1 MFGLPLTFAAPAALA
16 ALVLLI
22 ALYIFLRVTPPRPR
36 EILFPPLRLLLG
48 LDPRDQTPHQTP
60 WPLLLLRIPICAS
73 IILAMAGPIWNALPL
88 ASGAPGP
95 LLVLL
100 DDGWPAAPSWERRIA
115 VARERLA
122 AAAGADRLVALAPI
136 SQGALAITPADPAH
150 NMEKLRALAPVP
162 YAPDHGE
169 ILGPVQRF
177 LAQNPQAEIVWIADG
192 QELGGTNAFA
202 RSLAGVAEGHDV
214 TVLTD
219 KSSALGLAGVDNLA
233 GALQARVLR
242 ADAGARQNGLVRAL
256 DAKGLTIGEAP
267 FDFGGGRAAM
277 AQFDL
282 PIELRND
289 VASLTI
295 ADERS
300 AGAVALIDERWKRRR
315 VAIAS
320 GASADIAQ
328 PLLAPTYY
336 LSRALTPFADVRE
349 WRDSASDPIVSLIA
363 EKPAVLALADMSVGS
378 GAAHDALVKFVEEGG
393 VLVRFAGARLA
404 ATADDLTPTAL
415 RHGGRTLGGAL
426 SWETPKRLAPFD
438 RDSPFFGLSVP
449 EEVTILRQVLAAPEP
464 GLAAKPGPAA
474 ETWARRAD
482 GTPPVTAERRGKR
495 LIVLF
500 HVTADTPWSNLPL
513 SGLFVDML
521 RRIVAEAGAP
531 GQGAAG
537 GVKAAEH
544 GIARPPLRTPNGFGV
559 FGFPPAQAEPIGDD
573 FSGVGDMLHP
583 PGFYGARDSSWA
595 VNALAPGEKLAAAKY
610 APLVVHEGA
619 LAIVPPVD
627 LRRWLL
633 PAALI
638 GLMVDALVSIWLIG
652 GSPLRRKG
660 AIALAVVG
668 LLGFPALPRHPRAAE
683 LPPASERDTDA
694 ALSTRLAYV
703 ATGDSSVDETSKL
716 GLTALTR
723 VLAARTSAELADPVA
738 LDPGRDELAFYSL
751 IYWPIVAGLPQPKS
765 DARTRIA
772 AFMKNGGTM
781 IFDTRDALT
790 ARPGGPPTAEAL
802 WLRGLLEGVDVPE
815 LEPVP
820 HDPVL
825 TKTFYLLARIVGRTA
840 IGQTWV
846 EALPPP
852 DLNDHA
858 QRPARAGDSVSP
870 IIIASDDLAAAWAE
884 DADRR
889 PLYPLIPGG
898 ARQRELALRGGVNLV
913 MYTLTGNYKADQ
925 VHAKD
930 ILERLTR

>member
-1 MFGLPLTFAAPAALA
+1 MFGLPLAFAAPAVLA
-16 ALVLLI
+16 ALVGLVGLYFLLR
-22 ALYIFLRVTPPRPR
+22 LTPPSPR
-36 EILFPPLRLLLG
+36 QTIFPPLQLLIG
-48 LDPRDQTPHQTP
+48 LDPNETTPARTP
-60 WPLLLLRIPICAS
+60 WPILALRLAIGAL
-73 IILAMAGPIWNALPL
+73 IILAMAEPLWNSLVAL
-88 ASGAPGP
+88 SGSGP
-95 LLVLL
+95 LLVLI
-100 DDGWPAAPSWERRIA
+100 DDGFAAAPGWDRRIDF
-115 VARERLA
+115 ARERA
-122 AAAGADRLVALAPI
+122 ASAERAGRIVALRAL
-136 SQGALAITPADPAH
+136 SQGGMDIAALNRSELDGS
-150 NMEKLRALAPVP
+150 LRSLAPVP
-162 YAPDHGE
+162 YAPDRAAALPAIE
-169 ILGPVQRF
+169 RF
-177 LAQNPQAEIVWIADG
+177 LAREPKTEILWIADG
-192 QELGGTNAFA
+192 VERGGASAFST
-202 RSLAGVAEGHDV
+202 RLASIAHSVEVV
-214 TVLTD
+214 TD
-219 KSSALGLAGVDNLA
+219 SRGALALA
-233 GALQARVLR
+233 GA
-242 ADAGARQNGLVRAL
+242 DNEAGALTTELIRSDARGPATGVVRAL
-256 DAKGLTIGEAP
+256 DAQGQEVGHAA
-267 FDFGGGRAAM
+267 FDFGAKSEVDAH
-277 AQFDL
+277 FDL
-282 PIELRND
+282 PVELRND
-289 VASLTI
+289 VTQVVI
-295 ADERS
+295 DGERS
-300 AGAVALIDERWKRRR
+300 AGAAWLIDERSRRRR

-320 GASADIAQ
+320 GASADVAQ
-328 PLLAPTYY
+328 PLLAPNYY
-336 LSRALTPFADVRE
+336 LKRALQPFADISE
-349 WRDSASDPIVSLIA
+349 WRDTSTDPIVSLLDQR
-363 EKPAVLALADMSVGS
+363 PSVLVLADMSVAPGPEL
-378 GAAHDALVKFVEEGG
+378 DAITQFLDNGG
-393 VLVRFAGARLA
+393 VLLRFAGTRLA
-404 ATADDLTPTAL
+404 AGEDTLTPTAL
-415 RHGGRTLGGAL
+415 RRGGRLLGGAL
-426 SWETPKRLAPFD
+426 SWETPKHIAPFETS
-438 RDSPFFGLSVP
+438 SPFFGLAASG
-449 EEVTILRQVLAAPEP
+449 EVTVTRQVLAEPEA
-464 GLAAKPGPAA
+464 GLSEK
-474 ETWARRAD
+474 TWARLAD
-482 GTPPVTAERRGKR
+482 GTPLVTAERRGKG

-500 HVTADTPWSNLPL
+500 HVTADTTWSNLPL

-544 GIARPPLRTPNGFGV
+544 GIARPPLRTLNGFGV
-559 FGFPPAQAEPIGDD
+559 LGFPPAQAEPIGDD

-668 LLGFPALPRHPRAAE
+668 LLGFAAVPRHARAAE

-738 LDPGRDELAFYSL
+738 LDPGRDELAFYPL
-751 IYWPIVAGLPQPKS
+751 IYWPIVAGLPQPKPE
-765 DARTRIA
+765 ARTRIA
-772 AFMKNGGTM
+772 AFMKNGGTL
-781 IFDTRDALT
+781 IFDTRDALI

-802 WLRGLLEGVDVPE
+802 WLRRLLEGVDVPE

-820 HDPVL
+820 HDHVL
-825 TKTFYLLARIVGRTA
+825 TKTFYLLDRIVGRTA

-846 EALPPP
+846 EALPPLDP
-852 DLNDHA
+852 NDHA

-898 ARQRELALRGGVNLV
+898 GRQRELALRSGVNLV
-913 MYTLTGNYKADQ
+913 IYTLTGNYKADQ